1 MESIR
6 LDGTAYRVHV
16 EYESLVESFEIAE
29 GQNAGTS
36 ITSRQIRDIL
46 GTAYSYTLNVER
58 DPRYPEDFDRFYDA
72 ISAPVDS
79 HTVVMP
85 HGQENLTFDAVV
97 TSGQV
102 TYGGIL
108 GNRRYWRKLTVN
120 FKPVEP
126 QRTT

>member
-1 MESIR
+1 MDTIR

-29 GQNAGTS
+29 GQNSGTS
-36 ITSRQIRDIL
+36 LTKRQIRDIL
-46 GTAYSYTLNVER
+46 GTVYSYTLKVER

-72 ISAPVDS
+72 ISAPVES
-79 HTVVMP
+79 HTVSLP
-85 HGQENLTFDAVV
+85 HGQGNLEFDAVV

-102 TYGGIL
+102 TYSGIL
-108 GNRRYWRKLTVN
+108 GNRRYWKGLQVN
-120 FKPVEP
+120 FSPLEP